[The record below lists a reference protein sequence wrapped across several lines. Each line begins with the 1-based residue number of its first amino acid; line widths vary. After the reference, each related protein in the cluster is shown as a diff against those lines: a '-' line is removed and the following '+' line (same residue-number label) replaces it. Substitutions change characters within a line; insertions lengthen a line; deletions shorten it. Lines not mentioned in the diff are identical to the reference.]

1 MNRPTIN
8 LPIQKILILLW
19 LTFSFNLSAMADKE
33 TDSLRHALKVA
44 QDSRDTEQEIIARE
58 RLMVSFYNRLLYDS
72 LIVEAYPQMKFFSD
86 QQDWEHYYYIWRMLV
101 GAYIYSGKNN
111 TALRE
116 VKKMYADAQQR
127 DNEEGIALSS
137 HVMGISYFNMGYYDE
152 ARKSFERALTLM
164 DGKSNEAFML
174 VGLYG
179 DYCELLSA
187 QKDYATLKKATEG
200 WWEALMQ
207 WGRGRNMKD
216 EETAETVFAT
226 FCYVAKARAERG
238 LENYD
243 AAEELLMKAT
253 HNAKLYGE
261 DSDEGYWHHVAGEL
275 ASLYYAKDNFS
286 LALHFNDEVLKWA
299 KIRNVDNELT
309 GAEEQRAEILIELG
323 LYKEAA
329 ALLTK
334 VNKAIKERNLQDAKD
349 QLNEM
354 NTLFQVDEM
363 AMRQQQEK
371 TRYAIIIA
379 SLIGA
384 ALLILLIFLI
394 FRYRSAKDLSQKNAQ
409 LAVAL
414 ERAQESDKMKSS
426 FIRHVSHEIR
436 TPLNIITGFTQVLND
451 SHYTV
456 DEKERDNMMERIS
469 ENTSLITQIVNELI
483 DLAETE
489 STSVIEKT
497 DTITLG
503 HLCEKAVAASGIE
516 QTDKVEFTV
525 LNGVGEAFPV
535 VTNTQCVVK
544 ILGHLLQNAMKF
556 TEKGSITLKTT
567 VNDDQSKLNFYV
579 IDTGIGIPAEAQNR
593 IFDKFEKVDTFR
605 EGIGLGL
612 SVARTLARRL
622 GGDVTLSRSD
632 SEGSIFVL
640 TIPTAS

>member
-1 MNRPTIN
+1 MTKSTID
-8 LPIQKILILLW
+8 LPIQKIILLLL
-19 LTFSFNLSAMADKE
+19 LTVSFSLPVMADKE
-33 TDSLRHALKVA
+33 TDSLRQAVKAA
-44 QDSRDTEQEIIARE
+44 QDSRDIEQEIVARE

-72 LIVEAYPQMKFFSD
+72 LIVEAYPQMKFYSS
-86 QQDWEHYYYIWRMLV
+86 QQDWEHYYYVWRMLV
-101 GAYIYSGKNN
+101 SAYIYSGKNN

-127 DNEEGIALSS
+127 DNDEGIALSS

-152 ARKSFERALTLM
+152 ARKSFERALAM
-164 DGKSNEAFML
+164 MEGKPNEAFML

-187 QKDYATLKKATEG
+187 QKDYAGLKTATDG
-200 WWEALMQ
+200 WWKALMQ
-207 WGRGRNMKD
+207 WGRGRGMKD

-261 DSDEGYWHHVAGEL
+261 DSDDGYWHHVAGEL
-275 ASLYYAKDNFS
+275 ASLYYAKDNYA
-286 LALHFNDEVLKWA
+286 LALHFNDEVMKWA

-323 LYKEAA
+323 HYKEAA

-334 VNKAIKERNLQDAKD
+334 ANKAIKERNLQDAKD

-363 AMRQQQEK
+363 AMQQQEEK
-371 TRYAIIIA
+371 TRYTIIIA
-379 SLIGA
+379 SLIVA
-384 ALLILLIFLI
+384 ALLIFLI
-394 FRYRSAKDLSQKNAQ
+394 FRYQAAKHLAQKNAQ

-414 ERAQESDKMKSS
+414 ERAQESDKIKSS

-456 DEKERDNMMERIS
+456 DEKERDNMMARIS

-497 DTITLG
+497 DHTTVG
-503 HLCEKAVAASGIE
+503 NLCQLAVARSGIE
-516 QTDKVEFTV
+516 PTDKVEFIL
-525 LNGVGEAFPV
+525 LNNVDNAFPV
-535 VTNTQCVVK
+535 VTNKQCVVK

-567 VNDDQSKLNFYV
+567 ANDDQTKLSFYV
-579 IDTGIGIPAEAQNR
+579 IDTGIGIPAEAQSR

-632 SEGSIFVL
+632 SEGSTFVL

>member
-1 MNRPTIN
+1 MTKSTID
-8 LPIQKILILLW
+8 LPIQKIILLLL
-19 LTFSFNLSAMADKE
+19 LTVSCSLPIMADKE
-33 TDSLRHALKVA
+33 TDSLRQAVKAA
-44 QDSRDTEQEIIARE
+44 QDSRDIEQEIVARE

-72 LIVEAYPQMKFFSD
+72 LIVEAYPQMKFYSG
-86 QQDWEHYYYIWRMLV
+86 QQDWEHYYYVWRMLV
-101 GAYIYSGKNN
+101 SAYIYSGKNN

-127 DNEEGIALSS
+127 DNDEGIALSS

-152 ARKSFERALTLM
+152 ARKSFERALAM
-164 DGKSNEAFML
+164 MEGKPNEAFML

-187 QKDYATLKKATEG
+187 QKDYAGLKTATDG
-200 WWEALMQ
+200 WWKALMQ
-207 WGRGRNMKD
+207 WGRGRGMKD

-261 DSDEGYWHHVAGEL
+261 DSDDGYWHHVAGEL
-275 ASLYYAKDNFS
+275 ASLYYAKDNYA
-286 LALHFNDEVLKWA
+286 LALHFNDEVMKWA

-323 LYKEAA
+323 HYKEAA

-334 VNKAIKERNLQDAKD
+334 ANKAIKERNLQDAKD

-363 AMRQQQEK
+363 AMQQQEEK
-371 TRYAIIIA
+371 TRYTIIIA
-379 SLIGA
+379 SLIVA
-384 ALLILLIFLI
+384 ALLIFLI
-394 FRYRSAKDLSQKNAQ
+394 FRYQAAKHLAQKNAQ

-414 ERAQESDKMKSS
+414 ERAQESDKIKSS

-456 DEKERDNMMERIS
+456 DEKERDNMMARIS

-497 DTITLG
+497 DHTTVG
-503 HLCEKAVAASGIE
+503 NLCQLAVARSGIE
-516 QTDKVEFTV
+516 PTDKVEFIL
-525 LNGVGEAFPV
+525 LNNVDNAFPV

-567 VNDDQSKLNFYV
+567 ANDDQTKLSFYV
-579 IDTGIGIPAEAQNR
+579 IDTGIGIPPEAQSR

-632 SEGSIFVL
+632 SEGSTFVL

>member
-1 MNRPTIN
+1 MTKSTID
-8 LPIQKILILLW
+8 LPIQKIILLLL
-19 LTFSFNLSAMADKE
+19 LTVSCSLPIMADKE
-33 TDSLRHALKVA
+33 TDSLRQAVKAA
-44 QDSRDTEQEIIARE
+44 QDSRDIEQEIVARE

-72 LIVEAYPQMKFFSD
+72 LIVEAYPQMKFYSG
-86 QQDWEHYYYIWRMLV
+86 QQDWEHYYYVWRMLV
-101 GAYIYSGKNN
+101 SAYIYSGKNN

-127 DNEEGIALSS
+127 DNDEGIALSS

-152 ARKSFERALTLM
+152 ARKSFERALAM
-164 DGKSNEAFML
+164 MEGKPNEAFML

-187 QKDYATLKKATEG
+187 QKDYAGLKTATDG
-200 WWEALMQ
+200 WWKALMQ
-207 WGRGRNMKD
+207 WGRGRGMKD

-261 DSDEGYWHHVAGEL
+261 DSDDGYWHHVAGEL
-275 ASLYYAKDNFS
+275 ASLYYAKDNYT

-334 VNKAIKERNLQDAKD
+334 ANKAIKERNLQDAKD

-363 AMRQQQEK
+363 AMQQQEEK
-371 TRYAIIIA
+371 TRYTIIIA
-379 SLIGA
+379 SLIVA
-384 ALLILLIFLI
+384 ALLIFLI
-394 FRYRSAKDLSQKNAQ
+394 FRYQAAKHLAQKNAQ

-414 ERAQESDKMKSS
+414 ERAQESDKIKSS

-456 DEKERDNMMERIS
+456 DEKERDNMMARIS

-497 DTITLG
+497 DQTTVG
-503 HLCEKAVAASGIE
+503 NLCQLAVARSGIE
-516 QTDKVEFTV
+516 PTDKVEFIL
-525 LNGVGEAFPV
+525 LNNVDNAFPV

-567 VNDDQSKLNFYV
+567 ANDDQTKLSFYV
-579 IDTGIGIPAEAQNR
+579 IDTGIGIPPEAQSR

-632 SEGSIFVL
+632 SEGSTFVL

>member
-1 MNRPTIN
+1 MTKSTID
-8 LPIQKILILLW
+8 LPIQKIILLLL
-19 LTFSFNLSAMADKE
+19 LTVSCSLPIMADKE
-33 TDSLRHALKVA
+33 TDSLRQAVKAA
-44 QDSRDTEQEIIARE
+44 QDSRDIEQEIVARE

-72 LIVEAYPQMKFFSD
+72 LIVEAYPQMKFYSG
-86 QQDWEHYYYIWRMLV
+86 QQDWEHYYYVWRMLV
-101 GAYIYSGKNN
+101 SAYIYSGKNN

-127 DNEEGIALSS
+127 DNDEGIALSS

-152 ARKSFERALTLM
+152 ARKSFERALAM
-164 DGKSNEAFML
+164 MEGKPNEAFML

-187 QKDYATLKKATEG
+187 QKDYAGLKTATDG
-200 WWEALMQ
+200 WWKALMQ
-207 WGRGRNMKD
+207 WGRGRGMKD

-261 DSDEGYWHHVAGEL
+261 DSDDGYWHHVAGEL
-275 ASLYYAKDNFS
+275 ASLYYAKDNYA
-286 LALHFNDEVLKWA
+286 LALHFNDEVMKWA

-334 VNKAIKERNLQDAKD
+334 ANKAIKERNLQDAKD

-363 AMRQQQEK
+363 AMQQQEEK
-371 TRYAIIIA
+371 TRYTIIIA
-379 SLIGA
+379 SLIVA
-384 ALLILLIFLI
+384 ALLIFLI
-394 FRYRSAKDLSQKNAQ
+394 FRYQAAKHLAQKNAQ

-414 ERAQESDKMKSS
+414 ERAQESDKIKSS

-456 DEKERDNMMERIS
+456 DEKERDNMMARIS

-497 DTITLG
+497 DHTTVG
-503 HLCEKAVAASGIE
+503 NLCQLAVARSGIE
-516 QTDKVEFTV
+516 PTDKVEFIL
-525 LNGVGEAFPV
+525 LNNVDNAFPV

-567 VNDDQSKLNFYV
+567 ANDDQTKLSFYV
-579 IDTGIGIPAEAQNR
+579 IDTGIGIPPEAQSR

>member
-1 MNRPTIN
+1 MTKSTID
-8 LPIQKILILLW
+8 LPIQKIILLLL
-19 LTFSFNLSAMADKE
+19 LTVSCSLPVMADKE
-33 TDSLRHALKVA
+33 TDSLRQAVKAA
-44 QDSRDTEQEIIARE
+44 QDSRDIEQEIVARE

-72 LIVEAYPQMKFFSD
+72 LIVEAYPQMKFYSG
-86 QQDWEHYYYIWRMLV
+86 QQDWEHYYYVWRMLV
-101 GAYIYSGKNN
+101 SAYIYSGKNN

-127 DNEEGIALSS
+127 DNDEGIALSS

-152 ARKSFERALTLM
+152 ARKSFERALAM
-164 DGKSNEAFML
+164 MEGKPNEAFML

-187 QKDYATLKKATEG
+187 QKDYAGLKTATDG
-200 WWEALMQ
+200 WWKALMQ
-207 WGRGRNMKD
+207 WGRGRGMKD

-243 AAEELLMKAT
+243 AAEELLTKAT

-261 DSDEGYWHHVAGEL
+261 DSDDGYWHHVAGEL
-275 ASLYYAKDNFS
+275 ASLYYAKDNYA

-323 LYKEAA
+323 HYKEAA

-334 VNKAIKERNLQDAKD
+334 ANKAIKERNLQDAKD

-363 AMRQQQEK
+363 AMQQQEEK
-371 TRYAIIIA
+371 TRYTIIIA
-379 SLIGA
+379 SLIVA
-384 ALLILLIFLI
+384 ALLIFLI
-394 FRYRSAKDLSQKNAQ
+394 FRYQAAKHLAQKNAQ

-414 ERAQESDKMKSS
+414 ERAQESDKIKSS

-456 DEKERDNMMERIS
+456 DEKERDNMMARIS

-497 DTITLG
+497 DHTTVG
-503 HLCEKAVAASGIE
+503 NLCQLAVARSGIE
-516 QTDKVEFTV
+516 PTDKVEFIL
-525 LNGVGEAFPV
+525 LNNVDNAFPV

-567 VNDDQSKLNFYV
+567 ANDDQTKLSFYV
-579 IDTGIGIPAEAQNR
+579 IDTGIGIPPEAQSR

-632 SEGSIFVL
+632 SEGSTFVL